1 MRPLSIP
8 GAWLH
13 TPTVHPDTRGTLHE
27 AYRAE
32 VFSRATG
39 SSFGLAQANVSVSR
53 RGVLRGIHYAEVPP
67 GQAKYVTCLRG
78 AIFDVAVDLRTGSP
92 SYGRCEAVRLDA
104 ANRRALY
111 LAEGLGHA
119 FLALEED
126 TTVMYLCSEGYAP
139 EREHGVHPL
148 DPQLAIDWPS
158 DIPLLMSDKDAAAPT
173 LREADRAGTLPS
185 HAACLAYADV
195 PAEKN
200 C

>member
-1 MRPLSIP
+1 MRQLSIP

-13 TPTVHPDTRGTLHE
+13 TPVVHPDSRGTFHE
-27 AYRAE
+27 AYRTEA
-32 VFSRATG
+32 FSRATG
-39 SSFGLAQANVSVSR
+39 HSLELAQANVSVSR

-78 AIFDVAVDLRTGSP
+78 AILDLAVDLRTGSP
-92 SYGRCEAVRLDA
+92 SYGRFEAVRLDA

-119 FLALEED
+119 FLALDDD
-126 TTVMYLCSEGYAP
+126 TTVLYLCSQGYDP
-139 EREHGVHPL
+139 EKEHGIHPL

-158 DIPLLMSDKDAAAPT
+158 GVPLLMSDKDAAAPT
-173 LREADRAGTLPS
+173 LRDAARAGTLPS
-185 HAACLAYADV
+185 HSACREHADSLRRRD
-195 PAEKN
+195 

>member
-13 TPTVHPDTRGTLHE
+13 TPAVYPDPRGTFHE
-27 AYRAE
+27 LYRAE

-39 SSFGLAQANVSVSR
+39 NRFELAQANVSVSR

-67 GQAKYVTCLRG
+67 GQAKYVACLRG
-78 AIFDVAVDLRTGSP
+78 AVFDVTVDLRTGSP

-104 ANRRALY
+104 TNRRTLY

-119 FLALEED
+119 FLALED
-126 TTVMYLCSEGYAP
+126 HTTVMYLCSEGYEP
-139 EREHGVHPL
+139 EREHGIHPL
-148 DPQLAIDWPS
+148 DPQLAIDWPR
-158 DIPLLMSDKDAAAPT
+158 DVPFLMSDKDAAAPT

-185 HAACLAYADV
+185 LAACLAYSV
-195 PAEKN
+195 SPAERN